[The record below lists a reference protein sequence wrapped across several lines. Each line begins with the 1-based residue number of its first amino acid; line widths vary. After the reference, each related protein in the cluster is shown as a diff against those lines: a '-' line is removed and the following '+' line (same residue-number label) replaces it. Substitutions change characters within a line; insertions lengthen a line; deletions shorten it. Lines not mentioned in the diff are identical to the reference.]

1 MLLADLPNDAIALI
15 LVRLEYTRRIARTAP
30 TCRALRDAARPAQ
43 QALRR
48 ICREQFVALV
58 HSLEAEP
65 GDHFRLRGELDAA
78 THAAVMIVINERT
91 QDQHAAAEDAVSIVD
106 DAFRAAPPERHLAL
120 MKFIDAL
127 LKVNRYN
134 QSRVK
139 FVFPLLERLP
149 RIIDIA
155 HAAATEQTAPK
166 LKVVAEAWWR
176 FATAWTPDVCD
187 ALGRF
192 LRSRERCGA

>member
-1 MLLADLPNDAIALI
+1 MLLTDLPNDAIALV

-65 GDHFRLRGELDAA
+65 GKLEAA
-78 THAAVMIVINERT
+78 TEAAVTLVINERT

-106 DAFRAAPPERHLAL
+106 DAFRAAPPERHLTL
-120 MKFIDAL
+120 MKCIDAL
-127 LKVNRYN
+127 LNVNRYN
-134 QSRVK
+134 NSDSRVK
-139 FVFPLLERLP
+139 FVFPMLERLA

-166 LKVVAEAWWR
+166 LKVVAANWWR
-176 FATAWTPDVCD
+176 FATAWTPDVRD
-187 ALGRF
+187 ALLRF
-192 LRSRERCGA
+192 LEPS

>member
-1 MLLADLPNDAIALI
+1 MSSLSVSLLVSLLSSS
-15 LVRLEYTRRIARTAP
+15 
-30 TCRALRDAARPAQ
+30 DAA
-43 QALRR
+43 
-48 ICREQFVALV
+48 V
-58 HSLEAEP
+58 
-65 GDHFRLRGELDAA
+65 
-78 THAAVMIVINERT
+78 TIVINEGYE
-91 QDQHAAAEDAVSIVD
+91 DQPAAAEAAVSIVD
-106 DAFRAAPPERHLAL
+106 DAFRAASPERHLAL
-120 MKFIDAL
+120 MKCIDAL
-127 LKVNRYN
+127 LNLNRYN
-134 QSRVK
+134 SSRVK

>member
-1 MLLADLPNDAIALI
+1 MLLTDLPNDAIALV

-106 DAFRAAPPERHLAL
+106 DAFRAAPPERHLTL
-120 MKFIDAL
+120 MKCIDAL
-127 LKVNRYN
+127 LNVNRYN
-134 QSRVK
+134 QGETRVK
-139 FVFPLLERLP
+139 FVFPMLERLA

-166 LKVVAEAWWR
+166 LKVVAAKYR
-176 FATAWTPDVCD
+176 PFATDWTPDVRD

-192 LRSRERCGA
+192 LQPS

>member
-1 MLLADLPNDAIALI
+1 
-15 LVRLEYTRRIARTAP
+15 
-30 TCRALRDAARPAQ
+30 
-43 QALRR
+43 
-48 ICREQFVALV
+48 
-58 HSLEAEP
+58 
-65 GDHFRLRGELDAA
+65 
-78 THAAVMIVINERT
+78 
-91 QDQHAAAEDAVSIVD
+91 
-106 DAFRAAPPERHLAL
+106 

-127 LKVNRYN
+127 LQYSMRNRY
-134 QSRVK
+134 SHS
-139 FVFPLLERLP
+139 FGGFIPPLVERLP
-149 RIIDIA
+149 RILDIA

>member
-1 MLLADLPNDAIALI
+1 MPLTDLPNDAIVLI
-15 LVRLEYTRRIARTAP
+15 LARLERAHDIARTAKA
-30 TCRALRDAARPAQ
+30 CRALRDAAGPAQ
-43 QALRR
+43 GARR
-48 ICREQFVALV
+48 RLCREQFVALV

-65 GDHFRLRGELDAA
+65 GKLEAA
-78 THAAVMIVINERT
+78 TEAAVTLVINERT
-91 QDQHAAAEDAVSIVD
+91 QDQHASVEDAVSIVD

-134 QSRVK
+134 SSRVK

-166 LKVVAEAWWR
+166 LKVVAAKYR
-176 FATAWTPDVCD
+176 PFATDWTPDVRD
-187 ALGRF
+187 ALDRF
-192 LRSRERCGA
+192 LQPS